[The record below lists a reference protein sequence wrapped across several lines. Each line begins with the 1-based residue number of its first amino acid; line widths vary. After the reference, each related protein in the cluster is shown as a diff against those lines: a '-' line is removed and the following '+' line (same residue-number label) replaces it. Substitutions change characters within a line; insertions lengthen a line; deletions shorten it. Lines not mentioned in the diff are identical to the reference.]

1 MKKDKRRFIPGKEDL
16 YRRLSIRECAR
27 IQTFPD
33 SHIFDYESV
42 ADGYKMI
49 GNAVAVDFAAKIAA
63 KIRDDL
69 KRLGNMP
76 IDFKQKGTLYNPK

>member
-1 MKKDKRRFIPGKEDL
+1 
-16 YRRLSIRECAR
+16 
-27 IQTFPD
+27 
-33 SHIFDYESV
+33 
-42 ADGYKMI
+42 MI

-76 IDFKQKGTLYNPK
+76 VDFNKKGTLKLPN

>member
-1 MKKDKRRFIPGKEDL
+1 MKIKHGSTKL
-16 YRRLSIRECAR
+16 YRRLTVRECAR

-33 SHIFDYESV
+33 SHIFNYESV
-42 ADGYKMI
+42 PDGYKMI

-63 KIRDDL
+63 KIREDL

-76 IDFKQKGTLYNPK
+76 VDFNKKGTLKQPS